1 MIFLHIFLTLLF
13 IFFNLIVPIFLYNY
27 LRNDKIKYEYE
38 KLKGHRIFSSIAL
51 FIFGIV
57 TSLIAYFIN
66 DYYYIADIPLIFF
79 ILLFLFKIDTF
90 TELFEKI
97 IVSISFPLMIFNNLG
112 GIIAGIWLLILGEWK
127 FVIFGLIAAFSGS
140 FILGF
145 ALMIPMIFAMPSM
158 FFIERNNKIIGYIF
172 GFFSMLTTNA
182 IIFFW
187 CIISFWICYSKST
200 PESII
205 PALIW
210 SYGVA
215 VFPLQSLADKEKEN
229 EFTILTTLFVQIA
242 YIVMLILL
250 LLFNTTFL
258 TGFIVFGS
266 FLIATML
273 MQGILAI
280 YEERRPKWMREVI

>member
-27 LRNDKIKYEYE
+27 LRNDKIRYEYE
-38 KLKGHRIFSSIAL
+38 KLKEHRIFSSISL

-57 TSLIAYFIN
+57 TSLIAYFISN
-66 DYYYIADIPLIFF
+66 YYYIADIPLIFF

-97 IVSISFPLMIFNNLG
+97 IVSISFSLMIFNNIG

-145 ALMIPMIFAMPSM
+145 ALMIPIIFAIPSM

-187 CIISFWICYSKST
+187 CIISFWIYYSISN
-200 PESII
+200 PENII
-205 PALIW
+205 PVLIW

-215 VFPLQSLADKEKEN
+215 VFPLQYLADKEKDN
-229 EFTILTTLFVQIA
+229 EFIMITTLFVQIA

-250 LLFNTTFL
+250 LLFDTTLL
-258 TGFIVFGS
+258 TDFIVFGS
-266 FLIATML
+266 FLIAAML
-273 MQGILAI
+273 MQGILVI